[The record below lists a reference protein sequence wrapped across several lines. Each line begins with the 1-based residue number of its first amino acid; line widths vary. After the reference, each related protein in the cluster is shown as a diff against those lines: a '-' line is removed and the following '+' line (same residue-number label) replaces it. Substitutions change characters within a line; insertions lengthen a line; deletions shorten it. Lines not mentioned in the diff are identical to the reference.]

1 MATNVKG
8 EVARHGE
15 RCWTTSL
22 DKKTNLA
29 MCYGNKLSK
38 FAKVKS
44 ATQLVA
50 QANVA
55 NELAIFKARTTY
67 ILIMEM

>member
-29 MCYGNKLSK
+29 MCNGNKLSK
-38 FAKVKS
+38 FANVKS
-44 ATQLVA
+44 ATQLVSEA
-50 QANVA
+50 DVA
-55 NELAIFKARTTY
+55 DELAKKCSKRAPLTY
-67 ILIMEM
+67 